1 MNNIT
6 DLTSLNAELKDKSP
20 IDIIKWG
27 LKGSLNPIITT
38 NFRPYEAA
46 ILHLAIKAKPDI
58 KVVWCDTGYNTKA
71 TYLFAEKI
79 ISELELNILLYVP
92 RQTKGYRSV
101 FMGDIPDITDPQHKE
116 FTYQVK
122 LEPFRRA
129 MSDISPDLWITNLRK
144 GQTKFRDTIGIASKT
159 KDGLLKLSPFYFWS
173 DKDLDSYMKEHRL
186 KNEFDYF
193 DPTKVEEKRECG
205 LHE

>member
-1 MNNIT
+1 
-6 DLTSLNAELKDKSP
+6 
-20 IDIIKWG
+20 
-27 LKGSLNPIITT
+27 
-38 NFRPYEAA
+38 
-46 ILHLAIKAKPDI
+46 
-58 KVVWCDTGYNTKA
+58 
-71 TYLFAEKI
+71 
-79 ISELELNILLYVP
+79 
-92 RQTKGYRSV
+92 
-101 FMGDIPDITDPQHKE
+101 MGDIPDIADPQHKE
-116 FTYQVK
+116 FTNQVK

-144 GQTKFRDTIGIASKT
+144 GQTKFRDTIGIVSKT

>member
-79 ISELELNILLYVP
+79 ISELELNILLYTP

-101 FMGDIPDITDPQHKE
+101 FMGDIPDIADPQHKE
-116 FTYQVK
+116 FTNQVK

-186 KNEFDYF
+186 KNEFDYY
-193 DPTKVEEKRECG
+193 DPTKAEEKRECG

>member
-6 DLTSLNAELKDKSP
+6 DLTSLNAELKDKTP

-27 LKGSLNPIITT
+27 LKGSQNPIVTT

-46 ILHLAIKAKPDI
+46 ILHLAIEAKPDI

-79 ISELELNILLYVP
+79 ISELKLNILLYVP
-92 RQTKGYRSV
+92 RQTKEYRSV
-101 FMGDIPDITDPQHKE
+101 FMGDIPDIIDPQHKE

-144 GQTKFRDTIGIASKT
+144 GQTKFRDTIGIASET
-159 KDGLLKLSPFYFWS
+159 KEGLLKLSPFYFWS
-173 DKDLDSYMKEHRL
+173 DKDLNSYMKEHKL

>member
-1 MNNIT
+1 MNNIR
-6 DLTSLNAELKDKSP
+6 DLTSLNAELKDKTT

-27 LKGSLNPIITT
+27 LKGSQNPIVTT

-46 ILHLAIKAKPDI
+46 ILHLAIEAKPDI

-79 ISELELNILLYVP
+79 ISELKLNILLYVP
-92 RQTKGYRSV
+92 RQTKEYRSV
-101 FMGDIPDITDPQHKE
+101 FMGDIPDIIDPQHKE